1 MLAALPRYGIPLMFA
16 IGIFAFLYVLFAAG
30 SKTNATTGLA
40 QFKTGALSALEI
52 IPDPPPIP
60 ARSFRN
66 LAGDD
71 VRLGDW
77 DGKVRVVNL
86 WATWCPPCLVE
97 MPTLAAMQRQYGSD
111 RFEVL
116 AVSLDRDSDR
126 DMAIRD
132 LNELSD
138 GALQFLHDPSYGLA
152 FDLKARGL
160 PTTVI
165 YDASGAERARLPGEA
180 DWSSAEAYGLV
191 EMLLNER
198 RVEAP

>member
-1 MLAALPRYGIPLMFA
+1 MSAALTRYGIPLMFA
-16 IGIFAFLYVLFAAG
+16 IGLGAFLYVLFAAG
-30 SKTNATTGLA
+30 SKPNATTGLA
-40 QFKTGALSALEI
+40 QFKRGALAGLEL

-66 LAGDD
+66 EAGED

-77 DGKVRVVNL
+77 TGKVRVVNL

-97 MPTLAAMQRQYGSD
+97 MPTLAEMQRQYGSD

-116 AVSLDRDSDR
+116 AISLDRESDR
-126 DMAIRD
+126 EAAIAD
-132 LNELSD
+132 LAELSD

-180 DWSSAEAYGLV
+180 DWASPEAFGLV
-191 EMLLNER
+191 EALLAE
-198 RVEAP
+198 